1 VRVDTRSHSTLLA
14 VAATLGLGVAVGFSA
29 RAGHYLDG
37 DAYWAAS
44 LGGPWLVAAF
54 LAGAVA
60 ERWGWGALAGATA
73 IVVGTLTYYWSVAVY
88 HGLTL
93 TLDGPLVLD
102 RARYGVVM
110 TIGWCAAG
118 VAVGAAFGLAGV
130 AWRRGGSSLTAIA
143 GVAAL
148 AGALIGEALLLR
160 SLWTDPWAQR
170 VLELELVAGLAA
182 AVVLTRRRAATLT
195 LAIVAAGGF
204 ALAEQFVR
212 ETLRAA
218 GWAGA

>member
-1 VRVDTRSHSTLLA
+1 LRVESRSLSPVLA
-14 VAATLGLGVAVGFSA
+14 VAATLSLGVAVGCAA
-29 RAGHYLDG
+29 RAGHYLEG
-37 DAYWAAS
+37 DAYWIAS

-54 LAGAVA
+54 LAGGAA
-60 ERWGWGALAGATA
+60 ERWGWGALAGAAA
-73 IVVGTLTYYWSVAVY
+73 IVVGTLTYYWSVAAY

-93 TLDGPLVLD
+93 DGPIVVSRLH
-102 RARYGVVM
+102 YGVVM

-118 VAVGAAFGLAGV
+118 LAVGAAFGLAGA
-130 AWRRGGSSLTAIA
+130 AWRRGGVSLPGIA

-160 SLWTDPWAQR
+160 SVWTDPWAQR
-170 VLELELVAGLAA
+170 VLMLELVAGLIA
-182 AVVLTRRRAATLT
+182 AVVLTRTRRAATLA

-204 ALAEQFVR
+204 ALAESFVR
-212 ETLRAA
+212 DTLRAA